1 MAATRLF
8 EWSHEHIAELLAR
21 ALEAHEASLR
31 EEQAVYGLD
40 ALSETRV
47 HPVLARGFEEA
58 GFGVVREQA
67 YPTQWKRKRR
77 GGDDLPLPRDRE
89 RCDLVLTP
97 RAGQRVRDSLT
108 VAKTA
113 KRARDEVAGT
123 LFEKLAVSPGGD
135 AVLAARDEVSPD
147 DAYWLELKV
156 VAQYSVES
164 GVPGPNRVYASQITR
179 FAAGDIGKLSCDRTI
194 VHGGLALVLF
204 TADARTAVHDA
215 HVMVER
221 LVERGLRVGEPTS
234 RTTPIQDRIG
244 NAVCT
249 VVLVPLRP
257 APPIDD
263 DE

>member
-1 MAATRLF
+1 M
-8 EWSHEHIAELLAR
+8 
-21 ALEAHEASLR
+21 
-31 EEQAVYGLD
+31 YGLD
-40 ALSETRV
+40 ALDETEV
-47 HPVLARGFEEA
+47 HPVLARAFEEA
-58 GFGVVREQA
+58 GFGVMREQA

-77 GGDDLPLPRDRE
+77 AGDQLPLPRDRE

-97 RAGQRVRDSLT
+97 RPGQRLRDSLAA
-108 VAKTA
+108 AKTA
-113 KRARDEVAGT
+113 KRTRDEVAGT
-123 LFEKLAVSPGGD
+123 LFEAMGG
-135 AVLAARDEVSPD
+135 AGGEVLSARDEVAPD

-204 TADARTAVHDA
+204 TADRRTAVHDA
-215 HVMVER
+215 GVMVER

-234 RTTPIQDRIG
+234 RSTPIVERIG

-249 VVLVPLRP
+249 VVLIPLRP
-257 APPIDD
+257 APPIDE